1 MRSRGLR
8 EAWLRMT
15 DALNLTEPG
24 KKPVP
29 PSPRISLFAVVLGS
43 VSSLIWFRMA
53 FISEGEIWIAS
64 MVLIAISLALVVIN
78 LVQWR
83 KSKKKTD
90 GPTGNQT

>member
-1 MRSRGLR
+1 MGSRGLR

-29 PSPRISLFAVVLGS
+29 PSPRISLFAVVLWS
-43 VSSLIWFRMA
+43 MSSLIWFRMA
-53 FISEGEIWIAS
+53 FISEGEMWFAS
-64 MVLIAISLALVVIN
+64 IVLIAISLVLVVIN

-83 KSKKKTD
+83 KSRKNAEGSGD
-90 GPTGNQT
+90 RA

>member
-1 MRSRGLR
+1 MRSSGLR
-8 EAWLRMT
+8 DAWLRMT

-29 PSPRISLFAVVLGS
+29 PNPRLLLFGAVLWS
-43 VSSLIWFRMA
+43 VSALIWFRMA
-53 FISEGEIWIAS
+53 FLSEGEMWFAS
-64 MVLIAISLALVVIN
+64 MVLIVLSLVLAVMN

-83 KSKKKTD
+83 RSKKKTD